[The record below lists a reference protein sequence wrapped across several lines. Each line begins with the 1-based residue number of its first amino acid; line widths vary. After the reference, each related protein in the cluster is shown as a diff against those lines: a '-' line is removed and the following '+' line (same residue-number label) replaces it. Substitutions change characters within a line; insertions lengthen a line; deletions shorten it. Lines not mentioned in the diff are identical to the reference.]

1 MGNTISKAIVTNIQ
15 KYSVHDGPGI
25 RNTVFL
31 KGCPLSCLWC
41 HNPETQSYK
50 QQFMYDEE
58 KCNGCGNCISGCP
71 QKAIKLSGE
80 KVFMDTEKCNFCGS
94 CLDYCINCARAISG
108 KEYSVQEL
116 MKELEKDRTFYEQS
130 NGGITLSGGEPMTS
144 LQIEFVERIV
154 DECHRKGISVMID
167 TCGYAPY
174 ENYKRIN
181 DKVDMYLYDIKHM
194 DPVKH
199 KIYTGVDNAL
209 ILENLK
215 RLSQDKLKINLRLPL
230 IEGVN
235 TDEENIRATINM
247 AKTIDVYQVNLLPY
261 HDIAKDK
268 YSRLNILYDE
278 KNMAT
283 PSKERMEWIK
293 EQFENNKFNTRIG
306 G

>member
-1 MGNTISKAIVTNIQ
+1 MENTKSKAIITNIQ

-31 KGCPLSCLWC
+31 KGCPLSCWWC

-50 QQFMYDEE
+50 QQLMYDRE
-58 KCNGCGNCISGCP
+58 KCNGCSKCINGCP
-71 QKAIKLSGE
+71 QNAIKLSGE
-80 KVFMDTEKCNFCGS
+80 KVLVDAEKCNFCGS
-94 CLDYCINCARAISG
+94 CLDYCINCSRSISG

-116 MKELEKDRTFYEQS
+116 MNELEKDRTFYEQS

-144 LQIEFVERIV
+144 LHIDFVERV
-154 DECHRKGISVMID
+154 VNECHKKGISVMID

-199 KIYTGVDNAL
+199 KMYTGIENVL

-215 RLSQDKLKINLRLPL
+215 RLSQDKVKINLRLPL
-230 IEGVN
+230 IEGIN
-235 TDEENIRATINM
+235 TDDENIKATIDM

-268 YSRLNILYDE
+268 YSRLNLHYDE
-278 KNMAT
+278 KNMET

-293 EQFENNKFNTRIG
+293 EQFENNKFDTRIG